1 MLNVETL
8 NRVAAMPDKE
18 YGEFL
23 RVQLNTVFDR
33 LNADQKFIATQLV
46 TTYYEGLR
54 ETGALV
60 ECEISKE
67 GTHERKE

>member
-8 NRVAAMPDKE
+8 NRVVAMSDKD

-23 RVQLNTVFDR
+23 RAQLNSVFNR
-33 LNADQKFIATQLV
+33 LNVDQKFIATQLV

-67 GTHERKE
+67 AT

>member
-1 MLNVETL
+1 MLTIETL
-8 NRVAAMPDKE
+8 NRVAAMYDEE

-23 RVQLNTVFDR
+23 RAQLNVVFDR
-33 LNADQKFIATQLV
+33 LNVDQKFIATQLV

-60 ECEISKE
+60 ECEVR
-67 GTHERKE
+67 GR